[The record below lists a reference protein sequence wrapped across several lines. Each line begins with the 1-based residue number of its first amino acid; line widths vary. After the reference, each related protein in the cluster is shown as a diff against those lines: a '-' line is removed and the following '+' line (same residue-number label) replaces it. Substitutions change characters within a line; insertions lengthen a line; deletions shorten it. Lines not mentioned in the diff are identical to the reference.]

1 MDEEYECTECEY
13 LYDDNDGE
21 LTKKQLSGLMDNLT
35 LEKKIE
41 ITAEWIVEKSD
52 YPIQEVEWLLK
63 KLYVEQV
70 KWIDISEQETM
81 ILTGVPIKTFN
92 MDIDDEFGNL
102 FKSEVK

>member
-1 MDEEYECTECEY
+1 
-13 LYDDNDGE
+13 
-21 LTKKQLSGLMDNLT
+21 LT

-52 YPIQEVEWLLK
+52 YPIKEVEWLLK
-63 KLYVEQV
+63 KLYMEQI
-70 KWIDISEQETM
+70 KWIDVSQQETM
-81 ILTGVPIKTFN
+81 ILTGAKIKTFN

>member
-1 MDEEYECTECEY
+1 MSYK
-13 LYDDNDGE
+13 NDE
-21 LTKKQLSGLMDNLT
+21 LTKKQLSGLMDNFT

-63 KLYVEQV
+63 KLYVEQI

>member
-1 MDEEYECTECEY
+1 M
-13 LYDDNDGE
+13 LNKNDE
-21 LTKKQLSGLMDNLT
+21 LTKKQLSGLMDNFT

>member
-1 MDEEYECTECEY
+1 M
-13 LYDDNDGE
+13 LNKNDE
-21 LTKKQLSGLMDNLT
+21 LTKKQLSGLMDNFT

-52 YPIQEVEWLLK
+52 YPIKEVEWLLK

-81 ILTGVPIKTFN
+81 ILKNSPIKTFN
-92 MDIDDEFGNL
+92 MDIDDEFGDL
-102 FKSEVK
+102 FESEVK

>member
-1 MDEEYECTECEY
+1 M
-13 LYDDNDGE
+13 LNKNGE

>member
-1 MDEEYECTECEY
+1 M
-13 LYDDNDGE
+13 LNKNGE
-21 LTKKQLSGLMDNLT
+21 LTKKQLSGLMDNFT

-102 FKSEVK
+102 FKSKVK

>member
-1 MDEEYECTECEY
+1 M
-13 LYDDNDGE
+13 
-21 LTKKQLSGLMDNLT
+21 MDNLT

-41 ITAEWIVEKSD
+41 ITAEWIVEQSD
-52 YPIQEVEWLLK
+52 YPIKEVEWLLK

-81 ILTGVPIKTFN
+81 ILTGAPIKTTN

-102 FKSEVK
+102 YKNEVE

>member
-1 MDEEYECTECEY
+1 MY
-13 LYDDNDGE
+13 NF
-21 LTKKQLSGLMDNLT
+21 T

-52 YPIQEVEWLLK
+52 YPIKEVEWLLK
-63 KLYVEQV
+63 KLYLEQV
-70 KWIDISEQETM
+70 KWIDVSQQETM
-81 ILTGVPIKTFN
+81 ILTGAPIKTFN

>member
-1 MDEEYECTECEY
+1 MAE
-13 LYDDNDGE
+13 
-21 LTKKQLSGLMDNLT
+21 LT

-52 YPIQEVEWLLK
+52 YPIKEVEWLLK

-81 ILTGVPIKTFN
+81 ILTGAKIKTFN
-92 MDIDDEFGNL
+92 MDIDYEFGNL
-102 FKSEVK
+102 FKSEVE

>member
-1 MDEEYECTECEY
+1 
-13 LYDDNDGE
+13 
-21 LTKKQLSGLMDNLT
+21 MDNLT

-81 ILTGVPIKTFN
+81 ILKNSPIKTFN
-92 MDIDDEFGNL
+92 MDIDDEFGDL
-102 FKSEVK
+102 FESEVK

>member
-1 MDEEYECTECEY
+1 VY
-13 LYDDNDGE
+13 NF
-21 LTKKQLSGLMDNLT
+21 T

-52 YPIQEVEWLLK
+52 YPIKEVEWLLK
-63 KLYVEQV
+63 KLYLEQV
-70 KWIDISEQETM
+70 KWIDVSQQETM
-81 ILTGVPIKTFN
+81 ILTGAPIKTFN

>member
-1 MDEEYECTECEY
+1 M
-13 LYDDNDGE
+13 LNKNGE
-21 LTKKQLSGLMDNLT
+21 LTKKQLSGLMDNFT

>member
-1 MDEEYECTECEY
+1 
-13 LYDDNDGE
+13 
-21 LTKKQLSGLMDNLT
+21 MDNLT

-41 ITAEWIVEKSD
+41 ITAEWIVEQSD
-52 YPIQEVEWLLK
+52 DPIKEVEWLLK

-81 ILTGVPIKTFN
+81 ILTGAPIKTTN

-102 FKSEVK
+102 YKNEVK

>member
-1 MDEEYECTECEY
+1 MA
-13 LYDDNDGE
+13 
-21 LTKKQLSGLMDNLT
+21 NLT

-52 YPIQEVEWLLK
+52 YPIKDVEWLLK
-63 KLYVEQV
+63 KLYMEQV

-81 ILTGVPIKTFN
+81 ILKGAPIKSTN

-102 FKSEVK
+102 FKNEVE

>member
-1 MDEEYECTECEY
+1 M
-13 LYDDNDGE
+13 LNKNDE

-52 YPIQEVEWLLK
+52 YPIKEVEWLLK
-63 KLYVEQV
+63 KIYVEQI
-70 KWIDISEQETM
+70 KWIDVSQQETM
-81 ILTGVPIKTFN
+81 ILTGAKIKTFN

>member
-1 MDEEYECTECEY
+1 MSYK
-13 LYDDNDGE
+13 NDE
-21 LTKKQLSGLMDNLT
+21 LTKKQLSGLMDNFT

>member
-1 MDEEYECTECEY
+1 MS
-13 LYDDNDGE
+13 NKNGE
-21 LTKKQLSGLMDNLT
+21 LTKKQLSGLMDNFT

-52 YPIQEVEWLLK
+52 YPIKEVEWLLK

-81 ILTGVPIKTFN
+81 ILTGAQIKTFN